1 MTEDFMALGNKI
13 KRVEYISVERLLTQ
27 PVTDPDYVSVANY
40 VKTILAGGTFA
51 SDKITPPVLINM
63 LERDCKEAI
72 ELVKN
77 ISTSNNN
84 TLMFEVAD
92 VKAWANM
99 GLHFAEKIKGAV
111 ALQTYRLKGGD
122 ENKQNAIS
130 HLENA
135 LQYWDEV
142 ISITRPLYNNMP
154 LVHYSEQN
162 GVRSKENQF
171 LEFHWEKL
179 RPDVAKDVATAK
191 SAEYVSK

>member
-1 MTEDFMALGNKI
+1 
-13 KRVEYISVERLLTQ
+13 
-27 PVTDPDYVSVANY
+27 
-40 VKTILAGGTFA
+40 
-51 SDKITPPVLINM
+51 M

-99 GLHFAEKIKGAV
+99 GSHFAEKIKGAV

-179 RPDVAKDVATAK
+179 RHEVAKDVATAK

>member
-1 MTEDFMALGNKI
+1 MALDNKI

-27 PVTDPDYVSVANY
+27 PVSDPDYVSVADY

-92 VKAWANM
+92 VKAWPTW
-99 GLHFAEKIKGAV
+99 GYTL
-111 ALQTYRLKGGD
+111 LK
-122 ENKQNAIS
+122 K
-130 HLENA
+130 
-135 LQYWDEV
+135 
-142 ISITRPLYNNMP
+142 
-154 LVHYSEQN
+154 
-162 GVRSKENQF
+162 SKEPSPC
-171 LEFHWEKL
+171 K
-179 RPDVAKDVATAK
+179 PIG
-191 SAEYVSK
+191 